1 MFLGVQ
7 IHPCGSF
14 HGCFPG
20 RGNQRLNTELTSNQV
35 LRSLD
40 PLKPLRVPF
49 TQHFPNLRCHPKRIS
64 LKKRTWKQR
73 RHASSFVLH
82 QGFTNLI
89 PTHSERWT
97 THMNGGH
104 TDSKHPWWIPYR
116 RFMLILPL
124 KQKVTQIFWTN
135 LLCWSSVKQVWHKVF
150 FGGVILLLDYL
161 F

>member
-64 LKKRTWKQR
+64 LKKKNMKATSSCKQFCAPPRIHKSHPNSQRTLNDPYEWR
-73 RHASSFVLH
+73 SYRFEASL
-82 QGFTNLI
+82 
-89 PTHSERWT
+89 
-97 THMNGGH
+97 MN
-104 TDSKHPWWIPYR
+104 
-116 RFMLILPL
+116 PL
-124 KQKVTQIFWTN
+124 QKVYVDPSIETKSHSDFLN
-135 LLCWSSVKQVWHKVF
+135 EPPLVRLK
-150 FGGVILLLDYL
+150 FGSLIISQTSLT
-161 F
+161 